1 MAKKVHAAPGRP
13 VRAAARSG
21 RRARALTVASTAA
34 VALIAVTATATGA
47 VAQGGTAGPGAPER
61 IGAAPR
67 VPAGATVT
75 GATPSGTTLHLS
87 VNLAPRDPRSLADFV
102 TAVSTPGNAQYHHY
116 LAKGQFASVFGP
128 TPATIAGVTQA
139 LRAGGLSPGKVSPD
153 GLSIPVTATAA
164 QASHAFGTG
173 FRDVRLKDG
182 TTDYLNT
189 SAPSL
194 PANVASSVTGIVG
207 LSSVNTVTG
216 HHSAA
221 RPVNRH
227 TAATSSTSVAS
238 STSATSSTSVASS
251 TPRTSAT
258 PTTVPGRTSRAVT
271 ADTYAPA
278 LCADFTGSGMT
289 DGVDYYSPGKLAGAY
304 GMTSSATAG
313 AGQTVA
319 VFELENVDA
328 GSIAAYQSCVGT
340 DTSVSHVY
348 VDTTEGAGAPATD
361 GSVGVE
367 SALDIEDLIG
377 LVPGASIIDYQGP
390 DAGSATDQNVL
401 DVYQRMVT
409 DDQAQVISTSWG
421 ECEAVESSATAS
433 AENTVFAEAAAQGQ
447 SIVAASGDDGSSDCY
462 LATGSTAKAVDD
474 PASQPY
480 VTGVGG
486 TTMTT
491 SGSTST
497 QKAWGNADGGT
508 GGGVSSR
515 WAPVVY
521 QGGVATTTKRA
532 VPDVAALADPAD
544 GYPVYFQD
552 DSQSSSPVPGIVGG
566 TSAAAP
572 TWAAAIVQANAGTA
586 CHANGRVG
594 FLNNAL
600 YLAARGSYP
609 ADFWDVTSGNNSVHA
624 TGYTAA
630 AGYDEVTG
638 LGSPREA
645 GLTSA
650 LCAPRGTAATG
661 ASTFH
666 ALSSP
671 KRLLDTRNG
680 TGWGLSSIPTTK
692 PLVAGGTAP
701 VRIEGAGG
709 IPSSGVTAVV
719 LNLTVTGTT
728 GAGSLIAW
736 ADGTSRPSTSN
747 LNWTGASQTIAASAT
762 VKVADDGV
770 VDLYTSSTTH
780 LIADVQGYWTSGTTG
795 SKYTALTPARLLDT
809 RSKVG
814 ISTTSKIT
822 NAVVSLKVRGHGGVP
837 TGATSAVLNLTATQT
852 VGGGYLEAY
861 PEGATR
867 PTASNVNWSA
877 TGTTIPNLVVVPIGS
892 DGNVSIYVHGTSH
905 VIADVSGYF
914 STSGSAFDT
923 VTPLRLL
930 DTRQTTVLGSGK
942 TLAVQIAGRDGI
954 PSTGVKAVVLTV
966 TVTGTTGSGYLTAW
980 ADGGSR
986 PTASNLNWAQ
996 GRTIANQ
1003 VIVPVGSDG
1012 QVDFYTSSTTNV
1024 IADVAGYIA

>member
-1 MAKKVHAAPGRP
+1 MAKRVHAAPGCP
-13 VRAAARSG
+13 GRAAVKTG
-21 RRARALTVASTAA
+21 RRPRVITAASTAA
-34 VALIAVTATATGA
+34 VALFVVTATASGA
-47 VAQGGTAGPGAPER
+47 VAQGGTAGSNPPKR
-61 IGAAPR
+61 IGTAPR

-75 GATPSGTTLHLS
+75 GTTASGTLLHLS
-87 VNLAPRDPRSLADFV
+87 VNLAPRDPQSLADFV

-116 LAKGQFASVFGP
+116 LGKGQFASVFGP
-128 TPATIAGVTQA
+128 TRATIDGVSRALKAAGLT
-139 LRAGGLSPGKVSPD
+139 PGKVSPD
-153 GLSIPVTATAA
+153 GLSIPVTATAEK
-164 QASHAFGTG
+164 ASHAFGTG
-173 FRDVRLKDG
+173 FRNVRLKDG

-189 SAPSL
+189 AAPSL

-207 LSSVNTVTG
+207 LSSIETVSSR
-216 HHSAA
+216 HSAVRRMS
-221 RPVNRH
+221 RPDAVKGSITGRSSH
-227 TAATSSTSVAS
+227 T
-238 STSATSSTSVASS
+238 
-251 TPRTSAT
+251 
-258 PTTVPGRTSRAVT
+258 VT
-271 ADTYAPA
+271 ADAYTPA
-278 LCADFTGSGMT
+278 LCADFTGSGLT
-289 DGVDYYSPGKLAGAY
+289 DGTDYYSPGKLAGAY
-304 GMTSSATAG
+304 KMTSSATAG

-328 GSIAAYQSCVGT
+328 ASIAAYQSCVGT

-348 VDTTEGAGAPATD
+348 VDTTSGAGAPATD

-390 DAGSATDQNVL
+390 DATSATDQNVL

-491 SGSTST
+491 SGSTTT
-497 QKAWGNADGGT
+497 QTTWNNDAGGT

-521 QGGVATTTKRA
+521 QGGVATTAKRA
-532 VPDVAALADPAD
+532 VPDVSALADPAE
-544 GYPVYFQD
+544 GYPVYLQD
-552 DSQSSSPVPGIVGG
+552 DSQSPTPVPGIVGG
-566 TSAAAP
+566 TSGAAP
-572 TWAAAIVQANAGTA
+572 TWAAVIVQANAGTA
-586 CHANGRVG
+586 CQANGRVG

-600 YLAARGSYP
+600 YKAARSSYP
-609 ADFWDVTSGNNSVHA
+609 TNFWDVTSGNNSVYA
-624 TGYTAA
+624 TGYSAA

-638 LGSPREA
+638 LGSPRGA
-645 GLTSA
+645 ALSTA
-650 LCAPRGTAATG
+650 LCAARGTAATG

-666 ALSSP
+666 PLSSP

-701 VRIEGAGG
+701 VKIEGAGG

-736 ADGTSRPSTSN
+736 ADGTSKPSTSN

-770 VDLYTSSTTH
+770 VDLYTSSSTH
-780 LIADVQGYWTSGTTG
+780 LIADVQGYYTSGTSG
-795 SKYTALTPARLLDT
+795 SKYTPLTPARLLDT

-814 ISTTSKIT
+814 ISTTTKIS
-822 NAVVSLKVRGHGGVP
+822 NAVISLKVRGHGGVP
-837 TGATSAVLNLTATQT
+837 TGATAAVLNLTATQT

-914 STSGSAFDT
+914 STSGSTFDT

-930 DTRQTTVLGSGK
+930 DTRQTTALGAGK
-942 TLAVQIAGRDGI
+942 TLALQVSGRDAI

-1012 QVDFYTSSTTNV
+1012 KVDFYASSTTHV
-1024 IADVAGYIA
+1024 IADVAGYIS

>member
-13 VRAAARSG
+13 GRAAVKTG
-21 RRARALTVASTAA
+21 RRARAIVAASTAA
-34 VALIAVTATATGA
+34 VALVAVTATASAA
-47 VAQGGTAGPGAPER
+47 VAQGGTAGSHAPRR
-61 IGAAPR
+61 IGPAPR

-75 GATPSGTTLHLS
+75 GATAPGTTLHLS
-87 VNLAPRDPRSLADFV
+87 VNLAPRDPQALADFV

-128 TPATIAGVTQA
+128 TGATIAAVSGA
-139 LRAGGLSPGKVSPD
+139 LKAAGLSPGKVSPD

-173 FRDVRLKDG
+173 FHNVRLKDG

-207 LSSVNTVTG
+207 LSSVNTVSS
-216 HHSAA
+216 HHSPVRRASTHASAA
-221 RPVNRH
+221 VSGRGARTVAPH
-227 TAATSSTSVAS
+227 TYT
-238 STSATSSTSVASS
+238 
-251 TPRTSAT
+251 
-258 PTTVPGRTSRAVT
+258 
-271 ADTYAPA
+271 PA
-278 LCADFTGSGMT
+278 LCADFTGQGWT
-289 DGVDYYSPGKLAGAY
+289 DGTDYYSPGKLAGAY
-304 GMTSSATAG
+304 GMTASATAG

-340 DTSVSHVY
+340 STSVSTVY
-348 VDTTEGAGAPATD
+348 VDTTAGAGAPATD

-377 LVPGASIIDYQGP
+377 LVPGAAVIDYQGP
-390 DAGSATDQNVL
+390 DAESATDQNVL

-421 ECEAVESSATAS
+421 ECEAVESSATAN

-447 SIVAASGDDGSSDCY
+447 SVVAASGDDGSSDCY
-462 LATGSTAKAVDD
+462 RATGSTAKAVDD

-491 SGSTST
+491 SGGTTT
-497 QKAWGNADGGT
+497 QTTWGNASGGT

-515 WAPVVY
+515 WAPVTY

-532 VPDVAALADPAD
+532 VPDVSALADPAD
-544 GYPVYFQD
+544 GYPIYYQD
-552 DSQSSSPVPGIVGG
+552 NSQSSSPVPGIIGG
-566 TSAAAP
+566 TSGAAP

-586 CHANGRVG
+586 CQANGKVG

-600 YLAARGSYP
+600 YKAARSSYP
-609 ADFWDVTSGNNSVHA
+609 TNFWDVTSGDNSVYA

-638 LGSPREA
+638 LGSPKEA
-645 GLTSA
+645 GLTTA
-650 LCAPRGTAATG
+650 LCAAQGAAATG
-661 ASTFH
+661 AATFH
-666 ALSSP
+666 PLSSP

-701 VRIEGAGG
+701 VKVEGAGG

-728 GAGSLIAW
+728 GAGSLTAW
-736 ADGTSRPSTSN
+736 ADGTSKPSTSN
-747 LNWTGASQTIAASAT
+747 LDWTGASQTIAASAT
-762 VKVADDGV
+762 VKVAGDGV
-770 VDLYTSSTTH
+770 VDLATSSTTH
-780 LIADVQGYWTSGTTG
+780 LIADVQGYYTSGTTG
-795 SKYTALTPARLLDT
+795 STYTALNPARLLDT

-814 ISTTSKIT
+814 IPTTGKIS
-822 NAVVSLKVRGHGGVP
+822 NAVISLKVRGHGGVP
-837 TGATSAVLNLTATQT
+837 TAATSVVLNLTATQT

-877 TGTTIPNLVVVPIGS
+877 TGTTIPNLVLVPIGS

-914 STSGSAFDT
+914 STSGSAFHT

-930 DTRQTTVLGSGK
+930 DTRQTTALGAGK
-942 TLAVQIAGRDGI
+942 TLALQISGRDAI

-966 TVTGTTGSGYLTAW
+966 TVTGTTGGGYLTAW

-996 GRTIANQ
+996 GSTIANQ

-1012 QVDFYTSSTTNV
+1012 KVDFYTNSTTHV
-1024 IADVAGYIA
+1024 LADVAGYVG

>member
-13 VRAAARSG
+13 GRAAAKSG
-21 RRARALTVASTAA
+21 RRARAITSAATAA
-34 VALIAVTATATGA
+34 VALIAVTATASGA

-61 IGAAPR
+61 IGTAPH

-75 GATPSGTTLHLS
+75 GATASGTALHLS
-87 VNLAPRDPRSLADFV
+87 VNLAPRDPKALADFV

-116 LAKGQFASVFGP
+116 LAKGRFASVFGP
-128 TPATIAGVTQA
+128 AQATVAGVTRA
-139 LRAGGLSPGKVSPD
+139 LKAAGLSPGKVSPD

-173 FRDVRLKDG
+173 FHNVRLKDG

-207 LSSVNTVTG
+207 LSSINTVSS
-216 HHSAA
+216 HHSAV
-221 RPVNRH
+221 RRTSRH
-227 TAATSSTSVAS
+227 
-238 STSATSSTSVASS
+238 TSAT
-251 TPRTSAT
+251 TSA
-258 PTTVPGRTSRAVT
+258 VSGRGSRAAT
-271 ADTYAPA
+271 ADGYTPA
-278 LCADFTGSGMT
+278 LCADFTGSGLT
-289 DGVDYYSPGKLAGAY
+289 DGTDYYSPGKLAGAY
-304 GMTSSATAG
+304 GMTSSAGEG

-348 VDTTEGAGAPATD
+348 VDTTSGAGAPATD

-390 DAGSATDQNVL
+390 DAESATDQNVI

-421 ECEAVESSATAS
+421 ECEALESSATAS

-447 SIVAASGDDGSSDCY
+447 SVVAASGDDGSSDCY
-462 LATGSTAKAVDD
+462 QATGSTAKAVDD

-497 QKAWGNADGGT
+497 QTTWGNADGGT

-532 VPDVAALADPAD
+532 VPDVAALADPAN

-586 CHANGRVG
+586 CQANGKVG

-600 YLAARGSYP
+600 YRAARSSYP
-609 ADFWDVTSGNNSVHA
+609 ADFWDVTSGNNSVYA

-638 LGSPREA
+638 LGSPKEA
-645 GLTSA
+645 GLISA
-650 LCAPRGTAATG
+650 LCPARGTAATG

-666 ALSSP
+666 PLSSP

-680 TGWGLSSIPTTK
+680 TGWGLSSVPATK

-701 VRIEGAGG
+701 VKVEGAGG

-736 ADGTSRPSTSN
+736 ADGTSKPSTSN

-780 LIADVQGYWTSGTTG
+780 LIADVQGYYTSGTTG
-795 SKYTALTPARLLDT
+795 SKYTALKPARLLDT

-814 ISTTSKIT
+814 ISTTTKIS

-837 TGATSAVLNLTATQT
+837 TGAASVVLNLTATQT

-914 STSGSAFDT
+914 STSGATFDT

-930 DTRQTTVLGSGK
+930 DTRQTTALGSGK
-942 TLAVQIAGRDGI
+942 TLAVQISGRDAI

-966 TVTGTTGSGYLTAW
+966 TVTGTTGSGYLAAW

-986 PTASNLNWAQ
+986 PTASNLNWTK
-996 GRTIANQ
+996 GKTIANQ

-1012 QVDFYTSSTTNV
+1012 KVDFYTSSTTNV
-1024 IADVAGYIA
+1024 LADVAGYIS

>member
-13 VRAAARSG
+13 GHAAVKTG
-21 RRARALTVASTAA
+21 RRARVIMAASTAA
-34 VALIAVTATATGA
+34 VALTVVTATANGA
-47 VAQGGTAGPGAPER
+47 VAQGGTAGSDAPKR
-61 IGAAPR
+61 IGTAPR

-75 GATPSGTTLHLS
+75 GATASGTTLHLS
-87 VNLAPRDPRSLADFV
+87 VNLAPRDPQSLADFV
-102 TAVSTPGNAQYHHY
+102 TAVSTPGNVQYHHY

-128 TPATIAGVTQA
+128 TRATIAGVSRVLKA
-139 LRAGGLSPGKVSPD
+139 AGLTPGKVSSD

-173 FRDVRLKDG
+173 FRNVRLKDG
-182 TTDYLNT
+182 ATDYLNT

-207 LSSVNTVTG
+207 LSSVNTVTS
-216 HHSAA
+216 HHSA
-221 RPVNRH
+221 VRH
-227 TAATSSTSVAS
+227 TSQLNSVA
-238 STSATSSTSVASS
+238 
-251 TPRTSAT
+251 
-258 PTTVPGRTSRAVT
+258 GRGSRAV
-271 ADTYAPA
+271 APHTYTPA
-278 LCADFTGSGMT
+278 LCADFTGSGLT
-289 DGVDYYSPGKLAGAY
+289 DGTDYYSPGKLAGTY
-304 GMTSSATAG
+304 GMTSSATVG

-340 DTSVSHVY
+340 SSSVSTVF
-348 VDTTEGAGAPATD
+348 VDTTSGAGAPATD

-390 DAGSATDQNVL
+390 DATSATDQNVL

-421 ECEAVESSATAS
+421 ECEAVESSATAN
-433 AENTVFAEAAAQGQ
+433 AENTIFAEAATQGQ
-447 SIVAASGDDGSSDCY
+447 SVVAASGDDGSSDCY
-462 LATGSTAKAVDD
+462 RATGSTAKAVDD

-486 TTMTT
+486 TTMTG
-491 SGSTST
+491 SGSTAT
-497 QKAWGNADGGT
+497 QTTWNNGTGGT

-521 QGGVATTTKRA
+521 QGGIATTTKRA
-532 VPDVAALADPAD
+532 VPDVSALADPAD
-544 GYPVYFQD
+544 GYPIYLRD
-552 DSQSSSPVPGIVGG
+552 DSQSSSPIPGIIGG
-566 TSAAAP
+566 TSGAAP

-586 CHANGRVG
+586 CQTNGRVG
-594 FLNNAL
+594 FLNSAL
-600 YLAARGSYP
+600 YQAARSSYP
-609 ADFWDVTSGNNSVHA
+609 TNFWDVTSGNNSTYA
-624 TGYTAA
+624 TGFTAA

-638 LGSPREA
+638 LGSPKEA
-645 GLTSA
+645 GLTTA
-650 LCAPRGTAATG
+650 LCAAKGTAATG

-666 ALSSP
+666 PLSSP

-680 TGWGLSSIPTTK
+680 TGWGLSSIPTTE

-701 VRIEGAGG
+701 VKIEGVGG
-709 IPSSGVTAVV
+709 IPSSGVTGVV

-728 GAGSLIAW
+728 GAGSVIAW
-736 ADGTSRPSTSN
+736 ADGTSKPSTNN
-747 LNWTGASQTIAASAT
+747 LNWTGAGQTIAASAT
-762 VKVADDGV
+762 VEVAGDGA

-780 LIADVQGYWTSGTTG
+780 LIADVQGYYTSDTTG

-814 ISTTSKIT
+814 ISTTTKIT

-837 TGATSAVLNLTATQT
+837 TGASSVVLNLTATQT

-877 TGTTIPNLVVVPIGS
+877 TGSTIPNLVVVPIGS

-914 STSGSAFDT
+914 STSGSTFHT

-930 DTRQTTVLGSGK
+930 DTRKTTALGSGK
-942 TLAVQIAGRDGI
+942 TLALQISGRDAI

-966 TVTGTTGSGYLTAW
+966 TVTVTTGSGYLTAW

-986 PTASNLNWAQ
+986 PTASNLNWVK
-996 GRTIANQ
+996 GETIANQ

-1012 QVDFYTSSTTNV
+1012 KVDFYTNSTTQV
-1024 IADVAGYIA
+1024 IADVAGYIS

>member
-1 MAKKVHAAPGRP
+1 MVKKVHAAPGRP
-13 VRAAARSG
+13 GRAAAKTG
-21 RRARALTVASTAA
+21 RRARVIAAASTAA
-34 VALIAVTATATGA
+34 VALIAVAGTATGA
-47 VAQGGTAGPGAPER
+47 VTQGGAGGSGAPKR
-61 IGAAPR
+61 IGAAPH
-67 VPAGATVT
+67 VPAGATMT
-75 GATPSGTTLHLS
+75 GATASGTKLHLS
-87 VNLAPRDPRSLADFV
+87 VNLAPRDPQSLADFV

-128 TPATIAGVTQA
+128 TRATIAGVSRA
-139 LRAGGLSPGKVSPD
+139 LKAAGLSPGKVSPD

-173 FRDVRLKDG
+173 FRNVRLKDG

-207 LSSVNTVTG
+207 LSSINTVSS
-216 HHSAA
+216 HHSAVRRA
-221 RPVNRH
+221 SRH
-227 TAATSSTSVAS
+227 S
-238 STSATSSTSVASS
+238 SATASVSGRSS
-251 TPRTSAT
+251 RT
-258 PTTVPGRTSRAVT
+258 VT
-271 ADTYAPA
+271 AHTYTPA
-278 LCADFTGSGMT
+278 LCADFTGSGLT
-289 DGVDYYSPGKLAGAY
+289 DGTDYYSPGKLAGAY
-304 GMTSSATAG
+304 GMSSSATAG

-340 DTSVSHVY
+340 STSVSNVY
-348 VDTTEGAGAPATD
+348 VDTTAGAGAPATD

-377 LVPGASIIDYQGP
+377 LVPGAAIIDYQGP
-390 DAGSATDQNVL
+390 DAASATDQNVL

-447 SIVAASGDDGSSDCY
+447 SVVAASGDDGSSDCY
-462 LATGSTAKAVDD
+462 RATGSTAKAVDD

-491 SGSTST
+491 SGSTTT
-497 QKAWGNADGGT
+497 QTTWGNADGGT

-532 VPDVAALADPAD
+532 VPDVSALADPAD

-552 DSQSSSPVPGIVGG
+552 DSQSATPVPGLVGG
-566 TSAAAP
+566 TSGAAP

-586 CHANGRVG
+586 CQANGRVG

-600 YLAARGSYP
+600 YKAARSSYP
-609 ADFWDVTSGNNSVHA
+609 TSFWDVTSGNNSVYA

-638 LGSPREA
+638 LGSPKEA
-645 GLTSA
+645 GLTTA
-650 LCAPRGTAATG
+650 LCAAKGTAATG

-666 ALSSP
+666 PLSSP

-680 TGWGLSSIPTTK
+680 TGWGLSSIPAKK

-701 VRIEGAGG
+701 VKIEGAGG

-736 ADGTSRPSTSN
+736 ADGTDKPSTSN

-762 VKVADDGV
+762 VKVAGDGV

-780 LIADVQGYWTSGTTG
+780 LIADVQGYYTSGTTG
-795 SKYTALTPARLLDT
+795 SKYTALAPARLLDT

-814 ISTTSKIT
+814 ISTTSKIS
-822 NAVVSLKVRGHGGVP
+822 NAVISLKVRGHGGVP
-837 TGATSAVLNLTATQT
+837 TAATSVVLNLTATQT

-867 PTASNVNWSA
+867 PTASNLNWSA

-930 DTRQTTVLGSGK
+930 DTRQTTALGAGK
-942 TLAVQIAGRDGI
+942 TLAVQISGRDAI

-966 TVTGTTGSGYLTAW
+966 TVTGTTGSGYLSAW

-996 GRTIANQ
+996 GKTIANQ

-1012 QVDFYTSSTTNV
+1012 KVDFYASSTTHV
-1024 IADVAGYIA
+1024 LADVAGYIG

>member
-13 VRAAARSG
+13 GRAAAKTG
-21 RRARALTVASTAA
+21 RRARAITAASAAA
-34 VALIAVTATATGA
+34 VALIAVTGTASGA
-47 VAQGGTAGPGAPER
+47 VAQGGGAGSAAPKR
-61 IGAAPR
+61 IGTAPR
-67 VPAGATVT
+67 VPAGAAVT
-75 GATPSGTTLHLS
+75 GETASGTRLHLS
-87 VNLAPRDPRSLADFV
+87 VNLAPRDRQSLADFV
-102 TAVSTPGNAQYHHY
+102 TAVSTPGNVQYHHY
-116 LAKGQFASVFGP
+116 LAKGQFASAFGP
-128 TPATIAGVTQA
+128 TRATIAGVSRA
-139 LRAGGLSPGKVSPD
+139 LKAAGLSPGKVSPD
-153 GLSIPVTATAA
+153 GLSIPVTATVA
-164 QASHAFGTG
+164 QASDAFGTG
-173 FRDVRLKDG
+173 FRNVRLKDG

-189 SAPSL
+189 AAPLL
-194 PANVASSVTGIVG
+194 PADVASSVTGIVG
-207 LSSVNTVTG
+207 LSSINTVSS
-216 HHSAA
+216 HHSAVRRA
-221 RPVNRH
+221 SRH
-227 TAATSSTSVAS
+227 S
-238 STSATSSTSVASS
+238 SATATATVSGRGARTV
-251 TPRTSAT
+251 TPH
-258 PTTVPGRTSRAVT
+258 
-271 ADTYAPA
+271 TYTPA
-278 LCADFTGSGMT
+278 LCADFTGSGLT
-289 DGVDYYSPGKLAGAY
+289 DGTDYYSPGKLAGAY

-340 DTSVSHVY
+340 SASVSNVY
-348 VDTTEGAGAPATD
+348 VDTTAGAGAPATD

-377 LVPGASIIDYQGP
+377 LVPGAAIIDYQGP
-390 DAGSATDQNVL
+390 DAASATDQNVL

-421 ECEAVESSATAS
+421 ECEAVESSATAN
-433 AENTVFAEAAAQGQ
+433 AENTIFAEAAAQGQ
-447 SIVAASGDDGSSDCY
+447 SVVAASGDDGSSDCY
-462 LATGSTAKAVDD
+462 RATGSTAKAVDD

-491 SGSTST
+491 SGSTTT
-497 QKAWGNADGGT
+497 QTTWNNASGGT

-532 VPDVAALADPAD
+532 VPDVSALADPAD
-544 GYPVYFQD
+544 GYPIYFQD
-552 DSQSSSPVPGIVGG
+552 DSQSSSPVPGLVGG
-566 TSAAAP
+566 TSGAAP
-572 TWAAAIVQANAGTA
+572 TWAAAIVQANAGTT
-586 CHANGRVG
+586 CQTNGRVG

-600 YLAARGSYP
+600 YKAARSSYP
-609 ADFWDVTSGNNSVHA
+609 ANFWDVTSGDNSVYA
-624 TGYTAA
+624 TGYPAA

-638 LGSPREA
+638 LGSPKEA
-645 GLTSA
+645 GLTTA
-650 LCAPRGTAATG
+650 LCAAKGTAATG

-736 ADGTSRPSTSN
+736 ADGTSKPTTSN

-762 VKVADDGV
+762 VRVAGDGV
-770 VDLYTSSTTH
+770 VDLYTSSSTH
-780 LIADVQGYWTSGTTG
+780 LIADVQGYYTSGTSG
-795 SKYTALTPARLLDT
+795 SKYTALKPARLLDT

-814 ISTTSKIT
+814 ISTTTKIS
-822 NAVVSLKVRGHGGVP
+822 NAVISLKVRGHGGVP
-837 TGATSAVLNLTATQT
+837 TAATSVVLNLTATQT

-877 TGTTIPNLVVVPIGS
+877 TGTTIPNLVAVPIGS

-914 STSGSAFDT
+914 STSGSAFHT

-930 DTRQTTVLGSGK
+930 DTRQTTALGAGK
-942 TLAVQIAGRDGI
+942 TLALQISGRDAI

-986 PTASNLNWAQ
+986 PTASNLNWVQ
-996 GRTIANQ
+996 GKTIANQ
-1003 VIVPVGSDG
+1003 VIAPVGSDG
-1012 QVDFYTSSTTNV
+1012 KVDLYTNSTTNV
-1024 IADVAGYIA
+1024 IADVAGYIS

>member
-1 MAKKVHAAPGRP
+1 MTKKVHAAPGRP
-13 VRAAARSG
+13 GRAAVKTG
-21 RRARALTVASTAA
+21 RRARMITAASTAA
-34 VALIAVTATATGA
+34 VALVVVTATADGA
-47 VAQGGTAGPGAPER
+47 LAQGGTAGSDAPKR

-87 VNLAPRDPRSLADFV
+87 VNLAPRDPQSLADFV
-102 TAVSTPGNAQYHHY
+102 TAVSTPGNVQYHHY

-128 TPATIAGVTQA
+128 APATIAGVSRA
-139 LRAGGLSPGKVSPD
+139 LKAAGLSPGKVSPD
-153 GLSIPVTATAA
+153 GLSIPVTATVVR
-164 QASHAFGTG
+164 ASHAFGTG
-173 FRDVRLKDG
+173 FRNVRLKDG

-194 PANVASSVTGIVG
+194 PADVASSVTGIVG
-207 LSSVNTVTG
+207 LSSISTVSS
-216 HHSAA
+216 HHSAVRRA
-221 RPVNRH
+221 SRPSSA
-227 TAATSSTSVAS
+227 AATASGPGSRTVTSN
-238 STSATSSTSVASS
+238 
-251 TPRTSAT
+251 
-258 PTTVPGRTSRAVT
+258 
-271 ADTYAPA
+271 TYTPA
-278 LCADFTGSGMT
+278 LCADFTGSGLT
-289 DGVDYYSPGKLAGAY
+289 DGTDYYSPGKLAGAY

-319 VFELENVDA
+319 VLELENVDA

-340 DTSVSHVY
+340 STPVSHVY
-348 VDTTEGAGAPATD
+348 VDTTSGAGAPATD

-390 DAGSATDQNVL
+390 DAASATDQNVL
-401 DVYQRMVT
+401 DAYQRMVT

-447 SIVAASGDDGSSDCY
+447 SVVAASGDDGSSDCY
-462 LATGSTAKAVDD
+462 SATGSTAKAVDD

-491 SGSTST
+491 SGSTTT
-497 QKAWGNADGGT
+497 QTAWNNDSGGT

-521 QGGVATTTKRA
+521 QGGIATTTKRA
-532 VPDVAALADPAD
+532 VPDVSALADPAD

-566 TSAAAP
+566 TSGAAP
-572 TWAAAIVQANAGTA
+572 TWAAAVVQANAGTA
-586 CHANGRVG
+586 CQANGRVG

-600 YLAARGSYP
+600 YQAARSNYP
-609 ADFWDVTSGNNSVHA
+609 TNFRDVTSGNNSVYV

-630 AGYDEVTG
+630 AGYDEATG
-638 LGSPREA
+638 LGSPKEA
-645 GLTSA
+645 GLTTA
-650 LCAPRGTAATG
+650 LCAAKGTAATG

-666 ALSSP
+666 PLSSP

-680 TGWGLSSIPTTK
+680 TGWGVSSVPATK

-709 IPSSGVTAVV
+709 IPSSGVTGVV

-736 ADGTSRPSTSN
+736 ADGTTKPSTSN

-762 VKVADDGV
+762 VGVAGDGV

-780 LIADVQGYWTSGTTG
+780 LIADVQGYYTSDTTG

-814 ISTTSKIT
+814 ISTTSKISD
-822 NAVVSLKVRGHGGVP
+822 AVISLKVRGHGGVP
-837 TGATSAVLNLTATQT
+837 TGATSVVLNLTATQT

-867 PTASNVNWSA
+867 PTASNLNWSA

-914 STSGSAFDT
+914 STSGAAFDT

-930 DTRQTTVLGSGK
+930 DTRTTAALGSGK
-942 TLAVQIAGRDGI
+942 TLALQISGRDAI
-954 PSTGVKAVVLTV
+954 PSTGVQAVVLTV

-986 PTASNLNWAQ
+986 PTASNLNWVK

-1012 QVDFYTSSTTNV
+1012 KVDFYTSSTTNV
-1024 IADVAGYIA
+1024 LADVAGYIG

>member
-1 MAKKVHAAPGRP
+1 MAKMVHAAPGRP
-13 VRAAARSG
+13 ARAAARSG

-75 GATPSGTTLHLS
+75 GATASGTTLHLS

-128 TPATIAGVTQA
+128 TPATIAGVTRA
-139 LRAGGLSPGKVSPD
+139 LKAAGLSPGKVSPD

-173 FRDVRLKDG
+173 FRNVRLKDG

-194 PANVASSVTGIVG
+194 PASVASSVTGIVG
-207 LSSVNTVTG
+207 LSSVNTVSS
-216 HHSAA
+216 HHSAVR
-221 RPVNRH
+221 RPASRH
-227 TAATSSTSVAS
+227 TSTDSSTSR
-238 STSATSSTSVASS
+238 
-251 TPRTSAT
+251 TPAT
-258 PTTVPGRTSRAVT
+258 PTTVSGRGSRAVT
-271 ADTYAPA
+271 AGSYSPA
-278 LCADFTGSGMT
+278 LCADFTGSGLT
-289 DGVDYYSPGKLAGAY
+289 DGNDYYSPGKLAGAY

-328 GSIAAYQSCVGT
+328 GSIAAYQGCAGT
-340 DTSVSHVY
+340 NTSVSHVY
-348 VDTTEGAGAPATD
+348 VDTTAGAGAPATD

-447 SIVAASGDDGSSDCY
+447 SVVAASGDDGSSDCY

-497 QKAWGNADGGT
+497 QTTWGNADGGT

-532 VPDVAALADPAD
+532 VPDVAALADPAH

-552 DSQSSSPVPGIVGG
+552 DSQSAAPIPGIVGG

-572 TWAAAIVQANAGTA
+572 TWAAAIVQANAGSA
-586 CHANGRVG
+586 CQANGRVG

-600 YLAARGSYP
+600 YRAARGSYP

-650 LCAPRGTAATG
+650 LCAARGTAATG

-701 VRIEGAGG
+701 VKIEGAGG
-709 IPSSGVTAVV
+709 IPSSSVTAVV

-795 SKYTALTPARLLDT
+795 SKYTALNPARLLDT

-837 TGATSAVLNLTATQT
+837 TGATSVVLNLTATQT

-914 STSGSAFDT
+914 STSGSTFDT
-923 VTPLRLL
+923 VTPSRLL
-930 DTRQTTVLGSGK
+930 DTRQTTALGSGK
-942 TLAVQIAGRDGI
+942 TLAVQIAGIDGI

-996 GRTIANQ
+996 GKTIANQ

-1012 QVDFYTSSTTNV
+1012 KVDFYTSSTTNV

>member
-13 VRAAARSG
+13 GRAAVKTG
-21 RRARALTVASTAA
+21 RRARAIVAASTAA
-34 VALIAVTATATGA
+34 LALVAVTATASAA
-47 VAQGGTAGPGAPER
+47 VAQGGTAGSHAPRR
-61 IGAAPR
+61 IGPAPR

-75 GATPSGTTLHLS
+75 GATAPGTTLHLS
-87 VNLAPRDPRSLADFV
+87 VNLAPRDPQALADFV

-128 TPATIAGVTQA
+128 TGATIAAVSGA
-139 LRAGGLSPGKVSPD
+139 LKAAGLTPGKVSPD

-173 FRDVRLKDG
+173 FHNVRLKDG

-207 LSSVNTVTG
+207 LSSVNTVSS
-216 HHSAA
+216 HHSPVR
-221 RPVNRH
+221 RPGGRH
-227 TAATSSTSVAS
+227 SVAVS
-238 STSATSSTSVASS
+238 GRGARTVA
-251 TPRTSAT
+251 PH
-258 PTTVPGRTSRAVT
+258 
-271 ADTYAPA
+271 TYTPA

-289 DGVDYYSPGKLAGAY
+289 DGTDYYSPGKLAGAY
-304 GMTSSATAG
+304 GMTASATAG

-328 GSIAAYQSCVGT
+328 ASIAAYQSCVGT
-340 DTSVSHVY
+340 STSVSHVY
-348 VDTTEGAGAPATD
+348 VDTTAGSGAPATD

-377 LVPGASIIDYQGP
+377 LVPGAAVIDYQGP
-390 DAGSATDQNVL
+390 DAESATDQNVL

-421 ECEAVESSATAS
+421 ECEAVESSATAN

-447 SIVAASGDDGSSDCY
+447 SVVAASGDDGSSDCY
-462 LATGSTAKAVDD
+462 RATGSTAKAVDD

-491 SGSTST
+491 SGGTTT
-497 QKAWGNADGGT
+497 QTTWGNASGGT

-515 WAPVVY
+515 WAPVIY

-532 VPDVAALADPAD
+532 VPDVSALADPAD
-544 GYPVYFQD
+544 GYPIYFQD
-552 DSQSSSPVPGIVGG
+552 DSQSSSPVPGVIGG
-566 TSAAAP
+566 TSGAAP

-586 CHANGRVG
+586 CQANGRVG
-594 FLNNAL
+594 FLNTAL
-600 YLAARGSYP
+600 YRAARSSYP
-609 ADFWDVTSGNNSVHA
+609 TNFWDVTSGNNSVYA

-638 LGSPREA
+638 LGSPKEA

-650 LCAPRGTAATG
+650 LCAAKGTAATG
-661 ASTFH
+661 AATFH
-666 ALSSP
+666 PLSSP

-680 TGWGLSSIPTTK
+680 TGWGLSSLPTTK

-701 VRIEGAGG
+701 VKVEGAGG

-728 GAGSLIAW
+728 GAGSLVAW
-736 ADGTSRPSTSN
+736 ADGTNKPSTSN
-747 LNWTGASQTIAASAT
+747 LDWTGASQTIAASAT
-762 VKVADDGV
+762 VKVAGDGV
-770 VDLYTSSTTH
+770 VDLSTSSTTH
-780 LIADVQGYWTSGTTG
+780 LIADVQGYYTSGTTG

-814 ISTTSKIT
+814 ISTTSKIS
-822 NAVVSLKVRGHGGVP
+822 NAVISLKVRGHGGVP
-837 TGATSAVLNLTATQT
+837 TAATSVVLNLTATQT

-905 VIADVSGYF
+905 VIADVSGSF
-914 STSGSAFDT
+914 STSGSSFQT

-930 DTRQTTVLGSGK
+930 DTRQTTALGGGK
-942 TLAVQIAGRDGI
+942 TLALQVSGRDAI

-966 TVTGTTGSGYLTAW
+966 TVTGTTGSGYLSAW

-996 GRTIANQ
+996 GSTIANQ

-1012 QVDFYTSSTTNV
+1012 KVDFYTSSTTHV
-1024 IADVAGYIA
+1024 LADVAGYVG

>member
-13 VRAAARSG
+13 GRAAAKSG
-21 RRARALTVASTAA
+21 RRARAITAASTAV
-34 VALIAVTATATGA
+34 VALVAVTATASGA

-61 IGAAPR
+61 IGTAPH

-75 GATPSGTTLHLS
+75 GATASKTALHLS
-87 VNLAPRDPRSLADFV
+87 VNLAPRDPQALADFV

-128 TPATIAGVTQA
+128 AQATIAGVTRA
-139 LRAGGLSPGKVSPD
+139 LKAAGLAPGKVSPD

-173 FRDVRLKDG
+173 FHNVRLKDG

-194 PANVASSVTGIVG
+194 PANVAPSVTGIVG
-207 LSSVNTVTG
+207 LSSINTVSS
-216 HHSAA
+216 HHSAV
-221 RPVNRH
+221 R
-227 TAATSSTSVAS
+227 
-238 STSATSSTSVASS
+238 
-251 TPRTSAT
+251 
-258 PTTVPGRTSRAVT
+258 RTSRHTSARTAAPSAVSGRASSAAT
-271 ADTYAPA
+271 ADGYTPA
-278 LCADFTGSGMT
+278 LCADFTGSGLT
-289 DGVDYYSPGKLAGAY
+289 DGTDYYSPGKLAGAY

-348 VDTTEGAGAPATD
+348 VDTTSGAGAPATD

-390 DAGSATDQNVL
+390 DAESATDQNVI

-421 ECEAVESSATAS
+421 ECESLESSATAN

-447 SIVAASGDDGSSDCY
+447 SVVAASGDDGSSDCY
-462 LATGSTAKAVDD
+462 QATGSTAKAVDD

-497 QKAWGNADGGT
+497 QTTWGNADGGT

-521 QGGVATTTKRA
+521 QGGVATTAKRA
-532 VPDVAALADPAD
+532 VPDVSALADPAN
-544 GYPVYFQD
+544 GYPVYLQD
-552 DSQSSSPVPGIVGG
+552 DSQSAAPIPGIVGG

-586 CHANGRVG
+586 CQANGRVG

-600 YLAARGSYP
+600 YRAARSSYP
-609 ADFWDVTSGNNSVHA
+609 AGFWDVTSGNNSVYA

-638 LGSPREA
+638 LGSPKEA
-645 GLTSA
+645 GLISA
-650 LCAPRGTAATG
+650 LCPARGTAATG

-666 ALSSP
+666 PLSSP

-680 TGWGLSSIPTTK
+680 TGWGLSSVPATK

-701 VRIEGAGG
+701 VKVEGAGG

-736 ADGTSRPSTSN
+736 ADGTGKPSTSN

-780 LIADVQGYWTSGTTG
+780 LIADVQGYYTSGTTG
-795 SKYTALTPARLLDT
+795 SKYTALKPARLLDT

-814 ISTTSKIT
+814 ISTTTKIT

-914 STSGSAFDT
+914 STSGSTFQT

-930 DTRQTTVLGSGK
+930 DTRQTTALGSGK
-942 TLAVQIAGRDGI
+942 TLAVQISGRDAI

-966 TVTGTTGSGYLTAW
+966 TVTGTTGSGYLAAW

-986 PTASNLNWAQ
+986 PTASNLNWTK
-996 GRTIANQ
+996 GKTIANQ

-1012 QVDFYTSSTTNV
+1012 KVDFYTSSTTNV
-1024 IADVAGYIA
+1024 LADVAGYIS

>member
-13 VRAAARSG
+13 GRAAVKTG
-21 RRARALTVASTAA
+21 RRARAIVAASTAA
-34 VALIAVTATATGA
+34 VALVAVTATAGDA
-47 VAQGGTAGPGAPER
+47 VAQGGTAGSHAPRR
-61 IGAAPR
+61 IGPAPR

-75 GATPSGTTLHLS
+75 GATAPGTTLHLS
-87 VNLAPRDPRSLADFV
+87 VNLSPRDPQALADFV

-128 TPATIAGVTQA
+128 TEATITAVSGA
-139 LRAGGLSPGKVSPD
+139 LKAAGLSPGKVSPD

-173 FRDVRLKDG
+173 FHNVRLKDG

-189 SAPSL
+189 SAPAL

-207 LSSVNTVTG
+207 LSSVNTVSSHHSPVRRAG
-216 HHSAA
+216 EHHSAA
-221 RPVNRH
+221 VAGRGARTVAPH
-227 TAATSSTSVAS
+227 TYT
-238 STSATSSTSVASS
+238 
-251 TPRTSAT
+251 
-258 PTTVPGRTSRAVT
+258 
-271 ADTYAPA
+271 PA
-278 LCADFTGSGMT
+278 LCADFTGSGLT
-289 DGVDYYSPGKLAGAY
+289 DGTDYYSPGKLAGAY
-304 GMTSSATAG
+304 GMSSSATAG

-328 GSIAAYQSCVGT
+328 ASIAAYQSCVGT
-340 DTSVSHVY
+340 STSVSTVY
-348 VDTTEGAGAPATD
+348 VDTTAGAGAPATD

-377 LVPGASIIDYQGP
+377 LVPGAAVIDYQGP
-390 DAGSATDQNVL
+390 DAESATDQNVL

-409 DDQAQVISTSWG
+409 DDRAQVISTSWG
-421 ECEAVESSATAS
+421 ECEAVESSATAN

-447 SIVAASGDDGSSDCY
+447 SVVAASGDDGSSDCY
-462 LATGSTAKAVDD
+462 RATGSTAKAVDD

-491 SGSTST
+491 SGGTTT
-497 QKAWGNADGGT
+497 QTTWGNASGGT

-515 WAPVVY
+515 WAPVIY

-532 VPDVAALADPAD
+532 VPDVSALADPAD
-544 GYPVYFQD
+544 GYPIYFQD
-552 DSQSSSPVPGIVGG
+552 DSQSTSPVPGIIGG
-566 TSAAAP
+566 TSGAAP

-586 CHANGRVG
+586 CQTNGQVG

-600 YLAARGSYP
+600 YTAARGSYP
-609 ADFWDVTSGNNSVHA
+609 TNFWDVTSGDNSVYA

-638 LGSPREA
+638 LGSPKEA
-645 GLTSA
+645 GLTGA
-650 LCAPRGTAATG
+650 LCAAKGTAATG
-661 ASTFH
+661 AATFH
-666 ALSSP
+666 PLSSP

-680 TGWGLSSIPTTK
+680 TGWGLSSLPTTK

-701 VRIEGAGG
+701 VKVEGAGG

-728 GAGSLIAW
+728 GAGSLVAW
-736 ADGTSRPSTSN
+736 ADGTSKPSTSN
-747 LNWTGASQTIAASAT
+747 LDWTGASQTIAASAT
-762 VKVADDGV
+762 VKVAGDGV
-770 VDLYTSSTTH
+770 VDLSTSSTTH
-780 LIADVQGYWTSGTTG
+780 LIADVQGYYTSGTTG

-814 ISTTSKIT
+814 IPTAGKIS
-822 NAVVSLKVRGHGGVP
+822 NAVISLKVRGHGGVP
-837 TGATSAVLNLTATQT
+837 TGATSVVLNLTATQT

-905 VIADVSGYF
+905 VIADVSGSF
-914 STSGSAFDT
+914 STSGSSFHT

-930 DTRQTTVLGSGK
+930 DTRQTTALGGGK
-942 TLAVQIAGRDGI
+942 TLALQVSGRDAI

-966 TVTGTTGSGYLTAW
+966 TVTGTTGSGYLSAW

-996 GRTIANQ
+996 GSTIANQ

-1012 QVDFYTSSTTNV
+1012 KVDFYTSSTTNV
-1024 IADVAGYIA
+1024 IADVAGYVG

>member
-1 MAKKVHAAPGRP
+1 MAKRAHAAPGRP
-13 VRAAARSG
+13 EHAAVKTG
-21 RRARALTVASTAA
+21 RRPRVITAASTAA
-34 VALIAVTATATGA
+34 VALLVLTATAQGA
-47 VAQGGTAGPGAPER
+47 VAQGGTAGSNPPKR

-75 GATPSGTTLHLS
+75 GTTASGTRLHLS

-128 TPATIAGVTQA
+128 TQATVAGVSRA
-139 LRAGGLSPGKVSPD
+139 LKAAGLTPGKVSPD

-173 FRDVRLKDG
+173 FRNVRLKDG

-189 SAPSL
+189 SAPAL

-207 LSSVNTVTG
+207 LSSINTISS
-216 HHSAA
+216 HHSAV
-221 RPVNRH
+221 RRTSRH
-227 TAATSSTSVAS
+227 
-238 STSATSSTSVASS
+238 TSATASAVS
-251 TPRTSAT
+251 
-258 PTTVPGRTSRAVT
+258 GRGAGAAT
-271 ADTYAPA
+271 ADGYTPA
-278 LCADFTGSGMT
+278 LCADFTGSGLT
-289 DGVDYYSPGKLAGAY
+289 DGTDYYSPGKLAGAY

-328 GSIAAYQSCVGT
+328 ASIAAYQSCVGT
-340 DTSVSHVY
+340 NTPVSHVY
-348 VDTTEGAGAPATD
+348 VDTTSGAGAPATD

-377 LVPGASIIDYQGP
+377 LVPGASVIDYQGP
-390 DAGSATDQNVL
+390 DAESATDQNVL

-421 ECEAVESSATAS
+421 ECEAVESSATAN

-447 SIVAASGDDGSSDCY
+447 SVVAASGDDGSSDCY
-462 LATGSTAKAVDD
+462 RATGSTAKAVDD

-497 QKAWGNADGGT
+497 QTTWGNADGGT
-508 GGGVSSR
+508 GGGVSAR

-521 QGGVATTTKRA
+521 QGGVATTAKRA
-532 VPDVAALADPAD
+532 VPDVSALADPAD

-552 DSQSSSPVPGIVGG
+552 DSESSSPVPGIVGG

-586 CHANGRVG
+586 CQANGRVG

-600 YLAARGSYP
+600 YRAARGSYP
-609 ADFWDVTSGNNSVHA
+609 TDFWDVTSGNNSVYA
-624 TGYTAA
+624 TGYTAT

-650 LCAPRGTAATG
+650 LCPAQGSAATG

-680 TGWGLSSIPTTK
+680 TGWGLSSLPSTK

-701 VRIEGAGG
+701 VKVEGAGG

-728 GAGSLIAW
+728 GSGSLIAW
-736 ADGTSRPSTSN
+736 ADGTGKPSTSN

-762 VKVADDGV
+762 VKVAADGV

-822 NAVVSLKVRGHGGVP
+822 NAVISLKVRGHGGVP
-837 TGATSAVLNLTATQT
+837 TGATSVVLNLTATQT

-877 TGTTIPNLVVVPIGS
+877 TGTTVPNLVIVPIGS

-914 STSGSAFDT
+914 STSGATFQT

-930 DTRQTTVLGSGK
+930 DTRQTTALGSGK
-942 TLAVQIAGRDGI
+942 TLAVQISGRDAI

-1012 QVDFYTSSTTNV
+1012 KVDFYTNSTTNV
-1024 IADVAGYIA
+1024 LADVAGYIS

>member
-1 MAKKVHAAPGRP
+1 MAKKAHAAPGRP
-13 VRAAARSG
+13 GRAAAKTG
-21 RRARALTVASTAA
+21 RRARAIAAASTVAIAL
-34 VALIAVTATATGA
+34 VAATGTAIGA
-47 VAQGGTAGPGAPER
+47 VEGGAAGSGAPER
-61 IGAAPR
+61 IGAAPH
-67 VPAGATVT
+67 VPAGAKTT
-75 GATPSGTTLHLS
+75 GATASGTRLHLS
-87 VNLAPRDPRSLADFV
+87 VNLAPRDPQALADFV

-128 TPATIAGVTQA
+128 TRATIAGVSRA
-139 LRAGGLSPGKVSPD
+139 LKAAGLAPGKVSPD

-173 FRDVRLKDG
+173 FRNVRLKDG

-207 LSSVNTVTG
+207 LSSVNTVSG
-216 HHSAA
+216 HHSAVRRA
-221 RPVNRH
+221 SRH
-227 TAATSSTSVAS
+227 GSGTAAVSGRSS
-238 STSATSSTSVASS
+238 
-251 TPRTSAT
+251 RT
-258 PTTVPGRTSRAVT
+258 VT
-271 ADTYAPA
+271 AHTYTPA
-278 LCADFTGSGMT
+278 LCADFTGSGLT
-289 DGVDYYSPGKLAGAY
+289 DGTDYYSPGKLAGVY
-304 GMTSSATAG
+304 GMSSSATAG

-340 DTSVSHVY
+340 STSVSNVY
-348 VDTTEGAGAPATD
+348 VDTTAGAGAPATD

-377 LVPGASIIDYQGP
+377 LVPGAAIIDYQGP
-390 DAGSATDQNVL
+390 DAASATDQNVL

-421 ECEAVESSATAS
+421 ECEAVESSAAAS

-447 SIVAASGDDGSSDCY
+447 SVVAASGDDGSSDCY
-462 LATGSTAKAVDD
+462 RATGSTAKAVDD

-491 SGSTST
+491 SGSTTT
-497 QKAWGNADGGT
+497 QTTWGNASGGT

-532 VPDVAALADPAD
+532 VPDVSALADPAD

-552 DSQSSSPVPGIVGG
+552 NSQSATPVPGLVGG
-566 TSAAAP
+566 TSGAAP
-572 TWAAAIVQANAGTA
+572 TWAAAIVQANAGAA
-586 CHANGRVG
+586 CQANGRVG

-600 YLAARGSYP
+600 YKAARSSYP
-609 ADFWDVTSGNNSVHA
+609 TNFWDVTSGNNSVYA

-638 LGSPREA
+638 LGSPKEA
-645 GLTSA
+645 GLTTA
-650 LCAPRGTAATG
+650 LCAATGTAATG
-661 ASTFH
+661 AATFH
-666 ALSSP
+666 PLSSP

-680 TGWGLSSIPTTK
+680 TGWGLSSIPTKK

-701 VRIEGAGG
+701 VKIEGAGG

-736 ADGTSRPSTSN
+736 ADGTGKPSTSN

-762 VKVADDGV
+762 VQVAGDGV

-780 LIADVQGYWTSGTTG
+780 LIADVQGYYTSGTTG
-795 SKYTALTPARLLDT
+795 SKYTALAPARLLDT

-814 ISTTSKIT
+814 ISTTSKIS
-822 NAVVSLKVRGHGGVP
+822 NAVISLKVRGHGGVP
-837 TGATSAVLNLTATQT
+837 TAATSVVLNLTATQT

-930 DTRQTTVLGSGK
+930 DTRQTTALGAGK
-942 TLAVQIAGRDGI
+942 TLAVQISGRDGI

-966 TVTGTTGSGYLTAW
+966 TVTGTTGSGYLSAW

-986 PTASNLNWAQ
+986 PTASNLNWSQ

-1012 QVDFYTSSTTNV
+1012 KVDFYASSTTHV
-1024 IADVAGYIA
+1024 IADVAGYIG

>member
-13 VRAAARSG
+13 GRAAVKTG
-21 RRARALTVASTAA
+21 RRARAIVAASTAA
-34 VALIAVTATATGA
+34 VALVAVTATAGDA
-47 VAQGGTAGPGAPER
+47 VAQGGTAGSHAPRR
-61 IGAAPR
+61 IGPAPR

-75 GATPSGTTLHLS
+75 GATAPGTTLHLS
-87 VNLAPRDPRSLADFV
+87 VNLSPRDPQALADFV

-128 TPATIAGVTQA
+128 TEATITAVSGA
-139 LRAGGLSPGKVSPD
+139 LKAAGLSPGKVSPD

-173 FRDVRLKDG
+173 FHNVRLKDG

-189 SAPSL
+189 SAPAL

-207 LSSVNTVTG
+207 LSSVNTVSSHHSPVRRAG
-216 HHSAA
+216 EHHSAA
-221 RPVNRH
+221 VAGRGARTVAPH
-227 TAATSSTSVAS
+227 TYT
-238 STSATSSTSVASS
+238 
-251 TPRTSAT
+251 
-258 PTTVPGRTSRAVT
+258 
-271 ADTYAPA
+271 PA
-278 LCADFTGSGMT
+278 LCADFTGAGWT
-289 DGVDYYSPGKLAGAY
+289 DGTDYYSPGKLAGAY
-304 GMTSSATAG
+304 GMSSSATAG

-328 GSIAAYQSCVGT
+328 ASIAAYQSCVGT
-340 DTSVSHVY
+340 STSVSTVY
-348 VDTTEGAGAPATD
+348 VDTTAGAGAPATD

-377 LVPGASIIDYQGP
+377 LVPGAAVIDYQGP
-390 DAGSATDQNVL
+390 DAESATDQNVL

-409 DDQAQVISTSWG
+409 DDRAQVISTSWG
-421 ECEAVESSATAS
+421 ECEAVESSATAN

-447 SIVAASGDDGSSDCY
+447 SVVAASGDDGSSDCY
-462 LATGSTAKAVDD
+462 RATGSTAKAVDD

-491 SGSTST
+491 SGGTTT
-497 QKAWGNADGGT
+497 QTTWGNASGGT

-515 WAPVVY
+515 WAPVIY

-532 VPDVAALADPAD
+532 VPDVSALADPAD
-544 GYPVYFQD
+544 GYPIYFQD
-552 DSQSSSPVPGIVGG
+552 DSQSTSPVPGIIGG
-566 TSAAAP
+566 TSGAAP

-586 CHANGRVG
+586 CQTNGQVG

-600 YLAARGSYP
+600 YTAARSSYP
-609 ADFWDVTSGNNSVHA
+609 TNFWDVTSGDNSVYA

-638 LGSPREA
+638 LGSPKEA
-645 GLTSA
+645 GLTGA
-650 LCAPRGTAATG
+650 LCAAKGTAATG
-661 ASTFH
+661 AATFH
-666 ALSSP
+666 PLSSP

-680 TGWGLSSIPTTK
+680 TGWGLSSLPTTK

-701 VRIEGAGG
+701 VKVEGAGG

-728 GAGSLIAW
+728 GAGSLVAW
-736 ADGTSRPSTSN
+736 ADGTSKPSTSN
-747 LNWTGASQTIAASAT
+747 LDWTGASQTIAASAT
-762 VKVADDGV
+762 VKVAGDGV
-770 VDLYTSSTTH
+770 VDLSTSSTTH
-780 LIADVQGYWTSGTTG
+780 LIADVQGYYTSGTTG

-814 ISTTSKIT
+814 IPTAGKIS
-822 NAVVSLKVRGHGGVP
+822 NAVISLKVRGHGGVP
-837 TGATSAVLNLTATQT
+837 TGATSVVLNLTATQT

-905 VIADVSGYF
+905 VIADVSGSF
-914 STSGSAFDT
+914 STSGSSFHT

-930 DTRQTTVLGSGK
+930 DTRQTTALGGGK
-942 TLAVQIAGRDGI
+942 TLALQVSGRDAI

-966 TVTGTTGSGYLTAW
+966 TVTGTTGSGYLSAW

-996 GRTIANQ
+996 GSTIANQ

-1012 QVDFYTSSTTNV
+1012 KVDFYTSSTTNV
-1024 IADVAGYIA
+1024 IADVAGYVG

>member
-1 MAKKVHAAPGRP
+1 M
-13 VRAAARSG
+13 
-21 RRARALTVASTAA
+21 
-34 VALIAVTATATGA
+34 
-47 VAQGGTAGPGAPER
+47 
-61 IGAAPR
+61 
-67 VPAGATVT
+67 T
-75 GATPSGTTLHLS
+75 GATASGTTLHLS
-87 VNLAPRDPRSLADFV
+87 VNLAPRDPQSLADFV
-102 TAVSTPGNAQYHHY
+102 TAVSTPGNVQYHHY

-128 TPATIAGVTQA
+128 TRATIAGVSRVLKA
-139 LRAGGLSPGKVSPD
+139 AGLTPGKVSSD

-173 FRDVRLKDG
+173 FRNVRLKDG
-182 TTDYLNT
+182 ATDYLNT

-207 LSSVNTVTG
+207 LSSVNTVTS
-216 HHSAA
+216 HHSA
-221 RPVNRH
+221 VRH
-227 TAATSSTSVAS
+227 TSQLNSVA
-238 STSATSSTSVASS
+238 
-251 TPRTSAT
+251 
-258 PTTVPGRTSRAVT
+258 GRGSRAV
-271 ADTYAPA
+271 APHTYTPA
-278 LCADFTGSGMT
+278 LCADFTGSGLT
-289 DGVDYYSPGKLAGAY
+289 DGTDYYSPGKLAGTY
-304 GMTSSATAG
+304 GMTSSATVG

-340 DTSVSHVY
+340 SSSVSTVF
-348 VDTTEGAGAPATD
+348 VDTTSGAGAPATD

-390 DAGSATDQNVL
+390 DATSATDQNVL

-421 ECEAVESSATAS
+421 ECEAVESSATAN
-433 AENTVFAEAAAQGQ
+433 AENTIFAEAATQGQ
-447 SIVAASGDDGSSDCY
+447 SVVAASGDDGSSDCY
-462 LATGSTAKAVDD
+462 RATGSTAKAVDD

-486 TTMTT
+486 TTMTG
-491 SGSTST
+491 SGSTAT
-497 QKAWGNADGGT
+497 QTTWNNGTGGT

-521 QGGVATTTKRA
+521 QGGIATTTKRA
-532 VPDVAALADPAD
+532 VPDVSALADPAD
-544 GYPVYFQD
+544 GYPIYLRD
-552 DSQSSSPVPGIVGG
+552 DSQSSSPIPGIIGG
-566 TSAAAP
+566 TSGAAP

-586 CHANGRVG
+586 CQTNGRVG
-594 FLNNAL
+594 FLNSAL
-600 YLAARGSYP
+600 YQAARSSYP
-609 ADFWDVTSGNNSVHA
+609 TNFWDVTSGNNSTYA
-624 TGYTAA
+624 TGFTAA

-638 LGSPREA
+638 LGSPKEA
-645 GLTSA
+645 GLTTA
-650 LCAPRGTAATG
+650 LCAAKGTAATG

-666 ALSSP
+666 PLSSP

-680 TGWGLSSIPTTK
+680 TGWGLSSIPTTE

-701 VRIEGAGG
+701 VKIEGVGG
-709 IPSSGVTAVV
+709 IPSSGVTGVV

-728 GAGSLIAW
+728 GAGSVIAW
-736 ADGTSRPSTSN
+736 ADGTSKPSTNN
-747 LNWTGASQTIAASAT
+747 LNWTGAGQTIAASAT
-762 VKVADDGV
+762 VEVAGDGA

-780 LIADVQGYWTSGTTG
+780 LIADVQGYYTSDTTG

-814 ISTTSKIT
+814 ISTTTKIT

-837 TGATSAVLNLTATQT
+837 TGASSVVLNLTATQT

-877 TGTTIPNLVVVPIGS
+877 TGSTIPNLVVVPIGS

-914 STSGSAFDT
+914 STSGSTFHT

-930 DTRQTTVLGSGK
+930 DTRKTTALGSGK
-942 TLAVQIAGRDGI
+942 TLALQISGRDAI

-966 TVTGTTGSGYLTAW
+966 TVTVTTGSGYLTAW

-986 PTASNLNWAQ
+986 PTASNLNWVK
-996 GRTIANQ
+996 GETIANQ

-1012 QVDFYTSSTTNV
+1012 KVDFYTNSTTQV
-1024 IADVAGYIA
+1024 IADVAGYIS

>member
-1 MAKKVHAAPGRP
+1 MAKKAHAAPGRP
-13 VRAAARSG
+13 GPAAAKTH
-21 RRARALTVASTAA
+21 RRARVIMAASTAA
-34 VALIAVTATATGA
+34 VALTVVTATANGA
-47 VAQGGTAGPGAPER
+47 VAQAGTPGSDAPKR
-61 IGAAPR
+61 IGTAPR

-75 GATPSGTTLHLS
+75 GATASGTTLHLS
-87 VNLAPRDPRSLADFV
+87 VNLAPRDPQSLADFV

-128 TPATIAGVTQA
+128 TRATIAGVSRA
-139 LRAGGLSPGKVSPD
+139 LKAAGLAPGKVSPD

-164 QASHAFGTG
+164 QASHAFATG
-173 FRDVRLKDG
+173 FRNVRLKDG

-194 PANVASSVTGIVG
+194 PADVAASVTGVVG
-207 LSSVNTVTG
+207 LSSVNTVAG
-216 HHSAA
+216 H
-221 RPVNRH
+221 H
-227 TAATSSTSVAS
+227 TAARRASRTSSG
-238 STSATSSTSVASS
+238 SATVSGRGSRTV
-251 TPRTSAT
+251 TPNAYS
-258 PTTVPGRTSRAVT
+258 
-271 ADTYAPA
+271 PA
-278 LCADFTGSGMT
+278 LCADFTGSGLA
-289 DGVDYYSPGKLAGAY
+289 DGTDYYSPGKLAGTY
-304 GMTSSATAG
+304 GMTSSATVG

-340 DTSVSHVY
+340 STSVSTVY
-348 VDTTEGAGAPATD
+348 VDTTAGAGAPATD

-367 SALDIEDLIG
+367 SALDIDDLIG

-390 DAGSATDQNVL
+390 DAASATDQNVL

-421 ECEAVESSATAS
+421 ECEAVESSATAN

-447 SIVAASGDDGSSDCY
+447 SVVAASGDDGSSDCY
-462 LATGSTAKAVDD
+462 RATGSTAKAVDD

-486 TTMTT
+486 TTMTG
-491 SGSTST
+491 SGSSAT
-497 QKAWGNADGGT
+497 QKTWNNDTGGT

-521 QGGVATTTKRA
+521 QGGVAATTKRA
-532 VPDVAALADPAD
+532 VPDVSALADPYA
-544 GYPVYFQD
+544 GYPIYLQD
-552 DSQSSSPVPGIVGG
+552 DSQSSSPLPAIIGG
-566 TSAAAP
+566 TSGAAP
-572 TWAAAIVQANAGTA
+572 TWAAAIVQANAGAA
-586 CHANGRVG
+586 CQANGQVG

-600 YLAARGSYP
+600 YKAARSSYP
-609 ADFWDVTSGNNSVHA
+609 TNFWDVTSGNNSTYA
-624 TGYTAA
+624 TGFTAA

-638 LGSPREA
+638 LGSPKEA
-645 GLTSA
+645 GLTTA
-650 LCAPRGTAATG
+650 LCAAKGTAATG

-666 ALSSP
+666 PLSSP

-680 TGWGLSSIPTTK
+680 TGWGLSSIPSTK

-701 VRIEGAGG
+701 VKIEGVGG
-709 IPSSGVTAVV
+709 IPSSGVTGVV

-728 GAGSLIAW
+728 GAGSVTAW
-736 ADGTSRPSTSN
+736 ADGTAKPSTSN
-747 LNWTGASQTIAASAT
+747 VNWTGASQTVAASTT
-762 VKVADDGV
+762 VKVAGDGV
-770 VDLYTSSTTH
+770 VDLSTNSATH
-780 LIADVQGYWTSGTTG
+780 LIADVQGYYTSGTTG
-795 SKYTALTPARLLDT
+795 SKYTALAPARLLDT

-814 ISTTSKIT
+814 ISTTTKIS

-837 TGATSAVLNLTATQT
+837 TGATSVVLNLTATQT

-877 TGTTIPNLVVVPIGS
+877 TGTTIPNLVVVPIAS

-914 STSGSAFDT
+914 STSGSTFDT

-930 DTRQTTVLGSGK
+930 DTRKTAALGSGK
-942 TLAVQIAGRDGI
+942 TLALQISGADGI
-954 PSTGVKAVVLTV
+954 PAGVKAVVLTV
-966 TVTGTTGSGYLTAW
+966 TVTGTTGSGYLTAF

-986 PTASNLNWAQ
+986 PTASNLNWVK
-996 GRTIANQ
+996 GRTISNQ
-1003 VIVPVGSDG
+1003 VIAPVGSDG
-1012 QVDFYTSSTTNV
+1012 KVDFYTNSTTNV
-1024 IADVAGYIA
+1024 IADVAGYIG